1 MSNVMFVK
9 VTVTEIM
16 AAKVRTNCQ
25 MPLNVAT
32 LNKHCSAICHS
43 RNFVLHHI
51 THQNVLY
58 GHVKCDARRSN
69 GFWENGCQSQNIL
82 QNAHFL
88 NGSQSNIIDRRDLAE
103 EHIWDSCM
111 YKRPWNLRTSGSN
124 RYENNARRSRG
135 GYITPWKTQKRT
147 YLRGKSSYSDDSS
160 ISGFEISCSTTLL
173 LQCVIQNWYFY
184 PKTAISWKR
193 MNFRAFITATEDF
206 GNSEK
211 CHRGL

>member
-1 MSNVMFVK
+1 MGMSNVMFVG

-16 AAKVRTNCQ
+16 AAKVRTYCQ

-32 LNKHCSAICHS
+32 LNKHCSAIFHS

-69 GFWENGCQSQNIL
+69 SFWENGCQSQNIL
-82 QNAHFL
+82 QNAHFF

-135 GYITPWKTQKRT
+135 GGTLHPEKHENGHISVENRHTVMIQVSADSKFHALQLCYYNASSKIDISTPKQ
-147 YLRGKSSYSDDSS
+147 
-160 ISGFEISCSTTLL
+160 
-173 LQCVIQNWYFY
+173 Q
-184 PKTAISWKR
+184 
-193 MNFRAFITATEDF
+193 FRENAWIFVH
-206 GNSEK
+206 S
-211 CHRGL
+211 

>member
-1 MSNVMFVK
+1 MFSMGMSNVMLVG

-16 AAKVRTNCQ
+16 AAKVRTYCQ

-32 LNKHCSAICHS
+32 LNKHCSAILHS

-58 GHVKCDARRSN
+58 GLVKCDARRSN
-69 GFWENGCQSQNIL
+69 GYWDNGCQSQNIL

-88 NGSQSNIIDRRDLAE
+88 NGSQSNIIDCRDLAE

-135 GYITPWKTQKRT
+135 GVHFTLKNTKTVTTGFPLILVYFVSYISTVTTCT
-147 YLRGKSSYSDDSS
+147 YKS
-160 ISGFEISCSTTLL
+160 
-173 LQCVIQNWYFY
+173 
-184 PKTAISWKR
+184 
-193 MNFRAFITATEDF
+193 
-206 GNSEK
+206 
-211 CHRGL
+211 